1 MTVVFKIAEEH
12 PDQENAATHGKL
24 HNITGK
30 VKCAGID
37 EALHSVVPPENWAK
51 ENHRPGGW
59 WLRLFHT
66 LRKFA
71 NPF

>member
-1 MTVVFKIAEEH
+1 MTVVFKIDEEH

-37 EALHSVVPPENWAK
+37 EALHSVVPPENGQK
-51 ENHRPGGW
+51 KTTVRVHRGSI
-59 WLRLFHT
+59 F
-66 LRKFA
+66 FVV
-71 NPF
+71 